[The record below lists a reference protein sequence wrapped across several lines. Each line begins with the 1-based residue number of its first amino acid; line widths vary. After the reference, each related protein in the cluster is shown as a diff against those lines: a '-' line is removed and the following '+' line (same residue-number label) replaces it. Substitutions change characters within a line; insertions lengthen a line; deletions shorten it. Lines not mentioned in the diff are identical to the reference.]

1 MARLTGRHQL
11 PQGPRGR
18 VLRTSLAWRASAPG
32 HRTGKGPDLRATPAF
47 TPSGEH
53 RPSTLLDW
61 APWDPAGLPHTPSSS
76 LGYSGWVAGRL
87 GVGVS
92 RCPFPAQPLSFP
104 IFNGDQNKVAGP
116 VGGAHSL
123 PGRSPCLLLKL
134 HQDRDRNKPR
144 SPSGDT
150 NPPTLGLSPRSEE
163 TEAKDSHSCLHGPEA
178 QSSLEHYG
186 GPHSSE
192 TPISKQLP
200 TKASCRAKPAGL
212 LGQQLQKQRWPA
224 GAPNWAWGRSRPAM
238 AISSAGGRLASLR
251 PQHP

>member
-1 MARLTGRHQL
+1 MARLTGCHQL

-18 VLRTSLAWRASAPG
+18 VLRTSLAWRACAPG

-53 RPSTLLDW
+53 RPSTLLAW
-61 APWDPAGLPHTPSSS
+61 APWDPAGLPHTRSSS
-76 LGYSGWVAGRL
+76 PGYSGWVAGRL

-92 RCPFPAQPLSFP
+92 RCPLPAQPPSFP
-104 IFNGDQNKVAGP
+104 IFTGDQNKVA
-116 VGGAHSL
+116 GAHSL

-150 NPPTLGLSPRSEE
+150 NPPHLSPRSEG
-163 TEAKDSHSCLHGPEA
+163 TEAKDSHSCLHGHET

-200 TKASCRAKPAGL
+200 TKAPCTAKQDGL
-212 LGQQLQKQRWPA
+212 LGP
-224 GAPNWAWGRSRPAM
+224 
-238 AISSAGGRLASLR
+238 
-251 PQHP
+251 